1 MSSYFDSEELGYFIF
16 MDECEK
22 TNNDNTENRSMNLNA
37 TSWECEPPNTA
48 NRE

>member
-1 MSSYFDSEELGYFIF
+1 MSSYLDWDDLGFFIY
-16 MDECEK
+16 MDECQKRDDE
-22 TNNDNTENRSMNLNA
+22 DTENRSMNLNT